1 MSSITKELKKLQEEY
16 EAAEPA
22 EGLGGGIPDDDYVVK
37 ISDME
42 INHSKNGRLQV
53 KVVYKVEEGKY
64 EGEEIWDFWGLD
76 EQGLPYF
83 KLNCNKVGIEL
94 PDDLEELP
102 EVLEKFVEDNDDTI
116 ELTLKTKNDFQNKYI
131 NSDGAADDD
140 DDKKKPADDDDDEK
154 EKIKALKSIIKKNKL
169 KIDPSDYDD
178 AADLGAAVKK
188 ALKGKK
194 KK

>member
-1 MSSITKELKKLQEEY
+1 MSSITKELKKLQDEY
-16 EAAEPA
+16 ESAEPA
-22 EGLGGGIPDDDYVVK
+22 EGFSGGLPDGDYVVK

-53 KVVYKVEEGKY
+53 KVVYKVEEPAKY

-76 EQGLPYF
+76 EQGFPYF

-102 EVLEKFVEDNDDTI
+102 DILEKFVDDNKDTI

-131 NSDGAADDD
+131 NSEGAAGDD
-140 DDKKKPADDDDDEK
+140 DDKKKPDNDDDEE

-178 AADLGAAVKK
+178 SADLGAAVKK
-188 ALKGKK
+188 ALKKK